1 MLEIVQY
8 LRKIAETLDRI
19 AKAMEGGKSTKT
31 KKESEDK

>member
-19 AKAMEGGKSTKT
+19 AKSMEGGKSTKT